1 MSDNTDKR
9 SNIIEGINDLFWIW
23 KDEFKKVFRDSGVMI
38 FFFLV
43 PFGYPLLYSF
53 IYNNEV
59 VRDAK
64 MVVVDKSDSF
74 MSREFI
80 RRVNASPDVKV
91 VAVTGDMA
99 EAKKMLDEKKA
110 YGILLFPEQFS
121 KDIHRGKQSTVSLY
135 CDMGSLLNYKAF
147 LVTATEVSLDMGKD
161 WVLHNSP
168 VSTSEMER
176 IKVDPIP
183 YDSVALFNS
192 QNGFASFLVPAILIL
207 IIQQT
212 LLLGVGMLGGTA
224 RERNRF
230 HCLVPINKHFQGTLR
245 IVLGKGLT
253 YLIVYSVVC
262 LWVIVIVPKIFSFP
276 QVGDPMDIY
285 LFFLPFLLACIFL
298 AMTLSGF
305 MTTREQPMI
314 VLVFTSVILVFISGI
329 SWPESAIPPFWK
341 ALGYLFPSTPGVQG
355 FVRMNS
361 SGAELSQV
369 APEFRLL
376 WFQSGIYFLSACLIY
391 RYQIIRSH
399 QLIRKQYRFMKAR
412 MATIAQKKAE

>member
-121 KDIHRGKQSTVSLY
+121 KDIHRGKQTTVSLY

-376 WFQSGIYFLSACLIY
+376 WFQCGIYFISACLIY

>member
-64 MVVVDKSDSF
+64 MIVVDKSDSF

-121 KDIHRGKQSTVSLY
+121 KDIHRGKQTTVSLY

-147 LVTATEVSLDMGKD
+147 LVTATEVSLDMGKE
-161 WVLHNSP
+161 WVLHSSP
-168 VSTSEMER
+168 VSTSELER
-176 IKVDPIP
+176 IKVNPIP
-183 YDSVALFNS
+183 YDSVALFNA

-285 LFFLPFLLACIFL
+285 LFFLFYLLLA
-298 AMTLSGF
+298 
-305 MTTREQPMI
+305 
-314 VLVFTSVILVFISGI
+314 VLT
-329 SWPESAIPPFWK
+329 
-341 ALGYLFPSTPGVQG
+341 
-355 FVRMNS
+355 
-361 SGAELSQV
+361 
-369 APEFRLL
+369 
-376 WFQSGIYFLSACLIY
+376 
-391 RYQIIRSH
+391 
-399 QLIRKQYRFMKAR
+399 
-412 MATIAQKKAE
+412 

>member
-64 MVVVDKSDSF
+64 MIVVDKSDSF

-121 KDIHRGKQSTVSLY
+121 KDIHRGKQTTVSLY

-147 LVTATEVSLDMGKD
+147 LVTATEVSLDMGKE
-161 WVLHNSP
+161 WVLHSSP
-168 VSTSEMER
+168 VSTSELER
-176 IKVDPIP
+176 IKVNPIP
-183 YDSVALFNS
+183 YDSVALFNA

-376 WFQSGIYFLSACLIY
+376 WFQCGIYFISACLIY